1 MIGNQIDLYFHGGP
15 QPTIGAAIT
24 VLLAGFLM
32 ILMIYYMRTIHRAS
46 RELPA

>member
-1 MIGNQIDLYFHGGP
+1 MFRVRNVI
-15 QPTIGAAIT
+15 
-24 VLLAGFLM
+24 LLAGFLM

>member
-24 VLLAGFLM
+24 ILLAAFLM
-32 ILMIYYMRTIHRAS
+32 ILMVYYLRTVHRAA
-46 RELPA
+46 REIPA